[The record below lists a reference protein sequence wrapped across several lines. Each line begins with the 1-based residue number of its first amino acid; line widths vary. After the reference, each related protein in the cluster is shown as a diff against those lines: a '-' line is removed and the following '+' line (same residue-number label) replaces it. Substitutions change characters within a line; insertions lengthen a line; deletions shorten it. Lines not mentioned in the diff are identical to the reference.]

1 VSNACGYRLLL
12 KLCEQCMWIL
22 QTKLTI
28 RQKALPYTGATLYNS
43 LPLEIR
49 QSTTLN
55 TFKIRAYKHF
65 LDIIIM

>member
-1 VSNACGYRLLL
+1 
-12 KLCEQCMWIL
+12 MWIL